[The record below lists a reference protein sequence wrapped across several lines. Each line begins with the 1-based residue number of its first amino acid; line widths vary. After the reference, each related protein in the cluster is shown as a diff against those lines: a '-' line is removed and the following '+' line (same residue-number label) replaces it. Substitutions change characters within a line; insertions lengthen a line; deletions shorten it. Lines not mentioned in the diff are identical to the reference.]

1 MEGDKVSGMHTSV
14 AVLQYTLLYFVWKR
28 VAVNDAERL
37 KKLTLAPLLWGCL
50 HREITTQHYL

>member
-50 HREITTQHYL
+50 HREITS